1 MANGFNYES
10 GLNRLLS
17 VTIPNLVNSQLDRQ
31 ERQRQFDES
40 IEQRE
45 IERGFRLAR
54 ADEQDERAERNF
66 QANEQRYREQQQE
79 KLESRVYQRQ
89 RELDSEIIENEIIEV
104 EAVNDITNTTKAKE
118 YLEKIQP
125 TLESAKSKAI
135 ARRYMSRIDDF
146 KSNPQSPLK
155 ILGDTFS
162 DETISDLENLNSWKK
177 PLTFS
182 DINTFLTTTGSID
195 RLQNQQAY
203 QKITLMGRELD
214 KLRDF
219 SKQLGDFERTIEG
232 ELVPSSQIN
241 SQKLRINTLY
251 ESTLS
256 QYNKAIQSV
265 TSQKGVSSLFQP
277 QVGDEVGVDGVG
289 GVVTV
294 ANASEAMNLSDG
306 ATFKLTGVPGSFT
319 KNGDNFIPVGDIDF
333 DSIVNPP
340 ASSASLSPGVV
351 EDRIDSPEKTAIDR
365 LASTGVIGRPDEES
379 ALSFLRRLPGAER
392 EYGTGEGGSL
402 SMGGSSKEQVV
413 AVENLNRNTDI
424 IIDSLKEARG
434 SQVKQGV
441 FEDSEQYQIL
451 KQENNN
457 NLQGYIQNAYEAY
470 LDERT
475 SPQVRGRLKKYLKQM
490 KALSTKPSI
499 VARATLGRGE
509 NVRPIRFTGGES
521 IFNQDTIELL
531 SGIEL

>member
-54 ADEQDERAERNF
+54 ADAQDERAERNF

-89 RELDSEIIENEIIEV
+89 RDLDSEITENEIIEV
-104 EAVNDITNTTKAKE
+104 QAVNDITNTAKAKE

-125 TLESAKSKAI
+125 TLESAKAKAI
-135 ARRYMSRIDDF
+135 TRRYMSQIDAF
-146 KSNPQSPLK
+146 ESNPQSPLK

-195 RLQNQQAY
+195 KLQNQQAY

-232 ELVPSSQIN
+232 ELVPDSQIN

-265 TSQKGVSSLFQP
+265 TSQKGVSFLFQP
-277 QVGDEVGVDGVG
+277 QVGDEVTVDGVG
-289 GVVTV
+289 AVVTV
-294 ANASEAMNLSDG
+294 ANASEAMNLADG

-319 KNGDNFIPVGDIDF
+319 KNGDNFIPIGDTDF

-340 ASSASLSPGVV
+340 APPASGVV

-392 EYGTGEGGSL
+392 EYGTGEGGAL
-402 SMGGSSKEQVV
+402 SMGGSPKEQVV

-451 KQENNN
+451 KQENNT

-475 SPQVRGRLKKYLKQM
+475 SPQVRGRLKKYLQQM